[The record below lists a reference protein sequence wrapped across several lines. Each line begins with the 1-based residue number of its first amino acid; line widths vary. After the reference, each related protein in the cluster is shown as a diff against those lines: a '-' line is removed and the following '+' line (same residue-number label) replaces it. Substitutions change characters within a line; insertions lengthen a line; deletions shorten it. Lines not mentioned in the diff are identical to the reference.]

1 MTVLL
6 ENSAVL
12 LGGILLLAGLGYKAK
27 ALSRSGAIGTCII
40 GIMIAAGFKGYGLL
54 LIGIFFV
61 TSSLW
66 SRYKKKSKLKVDEVL
81 EKGSQRDIFQVFAN
95 GMVPALFSLSFL
107 LYPSEAW
114 LVGFVTAIAAANS
127 DTWASE
133 IGTLSKKDP
142 VSILTLKRVS
152 RGTSGAISLLGTGA
166 SVAGAG
172 LIAVAAFLFW
182 TEVSLGT
189 AVLISL
195 FGILGCFV
203 DTFLGASIQASY
215 RCSFCG
221 RTVESPHHC
230 GKPAELVK
238 GFRAVNNDMVNIG
251 SIVFVSFLA
260 AMLAFT

>member
-6 ENSAVL
+6 ENNWVL
-12 LGGILLLAGLGYKAK
+12 LAGILLLAGLGYKTK
-27 ALSRSGAIGTCII
+27 SLSRSGAIGTCII

-66 SRYKKKSKLKVDEVL
+66 SRYKKKSKANVDEIL

-95 GMVPALFSLSFL
+95 GMIPAGFSLAYL
-107 LYPSEAW
+107 LFPSEAW
-114 LVGFVTAIAAANS
+114 LIGYVTAIAAANS

-133 IGTLSKKDP
+133 IGMLSKKDP
-142 VSILTLKRVS
+142 VSIRTLSRVS

-172 LIAVAAFLFW
+172 LIAAAACVFW
-182 TEVSLGT
+182 TEISLGT
-189 AVLISL
+189 AFLITL
-195 FGILGCFV
+195 FGLLGCFV

-215 RCSFCG
+215 LCSSCG
-221 RTVESPHHC
+221 RIVESLSHC
-230 GKPAELVK
+230 GNPAMLVK
-238 GFRAVNNDMVNIG
+238 GFRVVNNDMVNIG
-251 SIVFVSFLA
+251 SIVSVSFLA
-260 AMLAFT
+260 TLLVTI

>member
-12 LGGILLLAGLGYKAK
+12 LAGILLLAGLGYKAK

-66 SRYKKKSKLKVDEVL
+66 SRYKKKSKANVDEIL
-81 EKGSQRDIFQVFAN
+81 EKGSRRDIFQVFAN
-95 GMVPALFSLSFL
+95 GMVPAGFSLGFL

-114 LVGFVTAIAAANS
+114 LIGFVTAIAAANS

-133 IGTLSKKDP
+133 IGTLSKQDP
-142 VSILTLKRVS
+142 VSILTLRRVG

-172 LIAVAAFLFW
+172 LIAAVSSIFW
-182 TEVSLGT
+182 AEISLGT
-189 AVLISL
+189 AFLITL
-195 FGILGCFV
+195 LGILGCFV
-203 DTFLGASIQASY
+203 DTYLGASIQASY
-215 RCSFCG
+215 QCSFCG
-221 RTVESPHHC
+221 RTVESHYHC
-230 GKPAELVK
+230 GEPAELVK
-238 GFRAVNNDMVNIG
+238 GYRAVNNDMVNIG
-251 SIVFVSFLA
+251 SIVCVSFLA
-260 AMLAFT
+260 AILAAS

>member
-1 MTVLL
+1 MIVLL
-6 ENSAVL
+6 ESNWVL
-12 LGGILLLAGLGYKAK
+12 LAGILLLAGLGYKAK
-27 ALSRSGAIGTCII
+27 ALSRSGAIGTYII

-66 SRYKKKSKLKVDEVL
+66 SRYKKKSKANVDEIL

-95 GMVPALFSLSFL
+95 GMVPALFSLSYL

-142 VSILTLKRVS
+142 ISILSLKRVN

-172 LIAVAAFLFW
+172 LIAATASIFW
-182 TEVSLGT
+182 TEVSLGN
-189 AVLISL
+189 VFLIIL

-203 DTFLGASIQASY
+203 DTFLGASIQALY

-221 RTVESPHHC
+221 RTVESPNHC

-238 GFRAVNNDMVNIG
+238 GIRAVNNDMVNIG

-260 AMLAFT
+260 AMLDFT

>member
-6 ENSAVL
+6 ENNWVL
-12 LGGILLLAGLGYKAK
+12 LAGILLLAGLGYKTK
-27 ALSRSGAIGTCII
+27 SLSRSGAIGTCII
-40 GIMIAAGFKGYGLL
+40 GIMIAAGFKGFGLL
-54 LIGIFFV
+54 LVGIFFV
-61 TSSLW
+61 SSSLW
-66 SRYKKKSKLKVDEVL
+66 SRYKKKDKAYVEEVL

-95 GMVPALFSLSFL
+95 GMVPAVFSLIYL
-107 LYPSEAW
+107 LFPSEAW
-114 LVGFVTAIAAANS
+114 LFGFVTAIAAANS

-142 VSILTLKRVS
+142 VSIRTLRRVS

-172 LIAVAAFLFW
+172 LIAAAASVFW
-182 TEVSLGT
+182 PEVSLGT
-189 AVLISL
+189 AFLITL

-203 DTFLGASIQASY
+203 DTFLGASIQALY

-221 RTVESPHHC
+221 STVESPSHC

-251 SIVFVSFLA
+251 SIVSVSILATLLA
-260 AMLAFT
+260 AI